1 MVDRLLKKL
10 KKRIKRNKSDI
21 DLIRSAL
28 LEIQRKEARSQQ
40 DLKDYHNWIISDAL
54 KTQNPVY

>member
-40 DLKDYHNWIISDAL
+40 DLKDYQYILPQLQVSKLA
-54 KTQNPVY
+54 